1 VFLRAKLEFDAGRAL
16 SALALVVL
24 APFAAG
30 AIARLIAPGP
40 SAPLLAWLAGVHAA
54 NPLTA
59 FILGVIG
66 MFLLARA
73 FAEWEVRPPLAL
85 SVSGAVVAA
94 LGLAGVLV
102 TRAAPPPPT
111 LAWAI
116 GLVAAGALAAAVWKF
131 ASIREEEEEEE
142 APARGPDEG
151 GPS

>member
-73 FAEWEVRPPLAL
+73 FAEWEVR
-85 SVSGAVVAA
+85 AA

-142 APARGPDEG
+142 EAPARGPDEG